1 MKNIEEF
8 YTLKGYK
15 LRENKNVTEAMEDYI
30 EMIYRF
36 DNKITV
42 KQLSEKLNVKP
53 SSVSKMIDRL
63 KDKNLVENE
72 KYGEIK
78 LTNEGKKL
86 GEYFLYRHKILN
98 DFLEFINKDDYN
110 LKQVE
115 KIEHFVDEV
124 TIKNLNILLIKL
136 NNGVK

>member
-1 MKNIEEF
+1 MKNLEEF

-63 KDKNLVENE
+63 KNKKLVEGE

-78 LTNEGKKL
+78 LTITGEELGK
-86 GEYFLYRHKILN
+86 YFLYRHKVLN
-98 DFLEFINKDDYN
+98 DFLKYINKDEYN

-124 TIKNLNILLIKL
+124 TIKNISEILKKT
-136 NNGVK
+136 N